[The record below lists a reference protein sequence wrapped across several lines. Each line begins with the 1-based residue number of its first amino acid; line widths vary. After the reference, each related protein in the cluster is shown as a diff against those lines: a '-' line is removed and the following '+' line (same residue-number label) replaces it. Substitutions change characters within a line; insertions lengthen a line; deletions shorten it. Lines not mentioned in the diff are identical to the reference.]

1 MIQKLLSNLQKISF
15 HIYFTHH
22 DSRPHCFRLSNRI
35 GDTPHLRSAFAA
47 VGRRTRRSFWR
58 WRRLF
63 FRPPYQTRSREN
75 NIHFNNRHRNTFRSF
90 VNFITIIVKNNLVS
104 ENFFE
109 TSHSQL
115 ENNDE
120 NEVSPKH
127 LPLRSKGRSE
137 AVIRERVCVG
147 LRIEEIVFL
156 IDERSNSPTGEY
168 AC

>member
-1 MIQKLLSNLQKISF
+1 VLQKFSF

-75 NIHFNNRHRNTFRSF
+75 NIHFNNRHLNTFRSF

-120 NEVSPKH
+120 NEVSSEH
-127 LPLRSKGRSE
+127 CLSE
-137 AVIRERVCVG
+137 AVIRERVCG
-147 LRIEEIVFL
+147 ELQIEEIVFL
-156 IDERSNSPTGEY
+156 ITEREEFFSRKISVL
-168 AC
+168 